1 MADTDGLLEKQPVDM
16 TDDELQ
22 EAVQILEVDLA
33 NSQYGTRGH
42 SNAEA
47 MLNAV
52 MAEAERRAAQT

>member
-1 MADTDGLLEKQPVDM
+1 M
-16 TDDELQ
+16 TDFQ

-33 NSQYGTRGH
+33 NSEYGTRGH

-52 MAEAERRAAQT
+52 MAEAERRAAQTSVERSRRGVRVSRR